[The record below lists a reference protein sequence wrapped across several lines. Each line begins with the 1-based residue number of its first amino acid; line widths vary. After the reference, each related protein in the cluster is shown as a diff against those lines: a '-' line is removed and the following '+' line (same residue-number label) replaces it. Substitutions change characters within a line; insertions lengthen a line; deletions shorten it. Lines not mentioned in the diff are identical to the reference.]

1 MKNNPVRIISAGLL
15 GGFLGNGV
23 LGGIFSLPLVKSILY
38 DPSLQSKLF
47 IDVTPGRDIPISVA
61 GLVVLSIVHAWL
73 FAMFL
78 PSLPGGTRLK
88 KGLFWGVT
96 IWLMYWVFQ
105 EWFIYHTLLMEPFIL
120 NFLELAILLAG
131 SLVEGVVISFMVAR
145 PVVQK

>member
-1 MKNNPVRIISAGLL
+1 MANNFGRVLAAGLL

-23 LGGIFSLPLVKSILY
+23 LGGIFSLPPVKSILY

-47 IDVTPGRDIPISVA
+47 IEVTPMRDIPVSVA
-61 GLVVLSIVHAWL
+61 GLVILSIIHALL
-73 FAMFL
+73 FDTFRPA
-78 PSLPGGTRLK
+78 LPGETWLK

-105 EWFIYHTLLMEPFIL
+105 EWFIYHTLLMEPLIL
-120 NFLELAILLAG
+120 NALELIILLFG

-145 PVVQK
+145 PTLQK